1 MRTGKF
7 WTLATATVAL
17 LLGFALAQPTISVDP
32 IGHWHVFDG
41 KTLTIQVTDEAGQG
55 MAGLDLV
62 AQIARSGSERVTERS
77 VADAEVVDLGGGS
90 YSVDH
95 TVTNLG
101 AHALL
106 VRFPLDGQEIAS
118 APLAFDVSKAGEEGA
133 MVTVDGTTYVYQI
146 RNVWEPGHIHAH
158 DSETATL
165 SFEVMRGIPEGD
177 EIDWERPWSNPFD
190 HVTDARE
197 AVVLIESADGDV
209 SERLTPTY
217 MGRGIYEVERVFPAD
232 EVLATHGEYTARL
245 SFTDPHHG
253 GDVTHAEPYS
263 LHVSAPH

>member
-1 MRTGKF
+1 MRTRKV
-7 WTLATATVAL
+7 WTLTTATVAL
-17 LLGFALAQPTISVDP
+17 LLGFVLAQPTISVDP

-41 KTLTIQVTDEAGQG
+41 KTLTIQVNDEAGLG

-62 AQIARSGSERVTERS
+62 VHIARAGSERVTERS

-106 VRFPLDGQEIAS
+106 VRFALDGQVIAS
-118 APLAFDVSKAGEEGA
+118 APLAFEVSKAGEEGI
-133 MVTVDGTTYVYQI
+133 MVTVDGTAYVYQI
-146 RNVWEPGHIHAH
+146 RNVWQPGHIHAH
-158 DSETATL
+158 ESELATL

-177 EIDWERPWSNPFD
+177 DIDWQRPWSNPFD

-197 AVVLIESADGDV
+197 PIVLIESADGGV
-209 SERLTPTY
+209 SEQLTPTY
-217 MGRGIYEVERVFPAD
+217 LGRGIYEVERVFPLD
-232 EVLATHGEYTARL
+232 EVHVTGGEYTARL
-245 SFTDPHHG
+245 SFTDPYHG

-263 LHVSAPH
+263 MHVSAPH